1 MFLLHSRVC
10 ISFTPNIYL
19 SFYLNL
25 GFCYPFWKYSDMGF
39 SIPSRFALIEPIS
52 FWGFGLGI
60 LNVSQF
66 LPGSMS
72 HCFHDWSSWYSVFG
86 PWQTRWTLGYN
97 ECWTQVWIFP
107 DLWIIHTIARL
118 HLHKESCFLSQRSF
132 GGEIIKKLLS
142 VCLRS
147 FDWLH
152 SHLPFFRQQ
161 QTFSKSLPVY

>member
-1 MFLLHSRVC
+1 MFFVALASVYFFHTQYLFELLSQLRLLLPFLEIFRHGFFHSIQICSHRTHFLLRIWLRHFEC
-10 ISFTPNIYL
+10 L
-19 SFYLNL
+19 
-25 GFCYPFWKYSDMGF
+25 
-39 SIPSRFALIEPIS
+39 A
-52 FWGFGLGI
+52 
-60 LNVSQF
+60 
-66 LPGSMS
+66 PGSMS

-118 HLHKESCFLSQRSF
+118 HLHKESCFLSLRSS